1 MTKPLQRLID
11 GAPDA
16 GSVEAEGV
24 ALLRERPRHEPS
36 PLQKARVRAAVEADS
51 HVGGGATWRARPATL
66 AIVFAA
72 ILLVGGAISSTSFA
86 RQWVGAQVR
95 RLVAWV
101 APHEGPVAV
110 APRAVPTRAPA
121 APVIVEAA
129 PPAEVQAAP
138 VSPRQERDVAPHVHV
153 HVDVGAPKHAA
164 MPVIDDEPT
173 LVATAMRALR
183 RDHDPVGAGQLLDDY
198 LRRWPNG
205 ALIEEALALALE
217 AANARGDARA
227 RAFATTYLQRFPAG
241 RFGEAARRTLA
252 SASARTP

>member
-1 MTKPLQRLID
+1 VTKPLQRLID

-16 GSVEAEGV
+16 GSLEGEGV
-24 ALLRERPRHEPS
+24 ALLRERGRHEPS
-36 PLQKARVRAAVEADS
+36 PLQKARVRAALEADS
-51 HVGGGATWRARPATL
+51 GAGATWRGRPAML
-66 AIVFAA
+66 AVVFAA

-101 APHEGPVAV
+101 APQA
-110 APRAVPTRAPA
+110 APAAAPQAAPARAPA
-121 APVIVEAA
+121 TPVIVEAPAELPVAAA
-129 PPAEVQAAP
+129 PPRQ
-138 VSPRQERDVAPHVHV
+138 PRVVAPRVEAR
-153 HVDVGAPKHAA
+153 APKHAA

-252 SASARTP
+252 RTP

>member
-1 MTKPLQRLID
+1 VTKPLQRLVD

-16 GSVEAEGV
+16 GSLEAEGG
-24 ALLRERPRHEPS
+24 ALLRARARHQPS
-36 PLQKARVRAAVEADS
+36 PLQKARVRAALEAREAR
-51 HVGGGATWRARPATL
+51 GGAGATWRGRPATL
-66 AIVFAA
+66 ALVFTA

-101 APHEGPVAV
+101 APQAAPVTALQA
-110 APRAVPTRAPA
+110 APVPASAPA
-121 APVIVEAA
+121 TPVIVEEAPAEAPIAPA
-129 PPAEVQAAP
+129 PP
-138 VSPRQERDVAPHVHV
+138 RRERAVAPHV
-153 HVDVGAPKHAA
+153 DARPPKHEAS
-164 MPVIDDEPT
+164 PVIDDEPT

-183 RDHDPVGAGQLLDDY
+183 RDHDPVGAGRLLDDY
-198 LRRWPNG
+198 LRRWPSG

-227 RAFATTYLQRFPAG
+227 RTFATTYLQRFPQG
-241 RFGEAARRTLA
+241 RFGEAARRTLT

>member
-1 MTKPLQRLID
+1 MTKPLQRLTD

-16 GSVEAEGV
+16 GSLEAEGV
-24 ALLRERPRHEPS
+24 ALLRERARHQPS
-36 PLQKARVRAAVEADS
+36 PLQKARVRAALEAR
-51 HVGGGATWRARPATL
+51 GGAGSTWRGRPAML
-66 AIVFAA
+66 AVVFAA
-72 ILLVGGAISSTSFA
+72 IVLVGGAISGTSFA
-86 RQWVGAQVR
+86 RQWVGAQVH

-101 APHEGPVAV
+101 APRAEPGTAPQAAPV
-110 APRAVPTRAPA
+110 RAPA
-121 APVIVEAA
+121 APVIVEVPAELPIA
-129 PPAEVQAAP
+129 PPAPPA
-138 VSPRQERDVAPHVHV
+138 RHERAVAPR
-153 HVDVGAPKHAA
+153 VDLRAPRHAA
-164 MPVIDDEPT
+164 TPVIDDEPT

-183 RDHDPVGAGQLLDDY
+183 RDHDPVDAGRLLDDY

-252 SASARTP
+252 RTP

>member
-1 MTKPLQRLID
+1 VTKPLQRLQRLQRLID
-11 GAPDA
+11 GAADA
-16 GSVEAEGV
+16 GSLEAEGV
-24 ALLRERPRHEPS
+24 ALLRERARHQPS
-36 PLQKARVRAAVEADS
+36 PLQKARVRAALEADS
-51 HVGGGATWRARPATL
+51 RVGATWRGRPATL
-66 AIVFAA
+66 AVVFAA

-101 APHEGPVAV
+101 APQA
-110 APRAVPTRAPA
+110 APSTAPQAASVRAPA
-121 APVIVEAA
+121 TPVIVEEVPAEAPLAPA
-129 PPAEVQAAP
+129 PPHH
-138 VSPRQERDVAPHVHV
+138 ERAVAPHVHV
-153 HVDVGAPKHAA
+153 DVRALKHAA

-183 RDHDPVGAGQLLDDY
+183 RDHDPVGAGRLLDDY

-227 RAFATTYLQRFPAG
+227 RAFATTYLQRFPSG
-241 RFGEAARRTLA
+241 RFGEAARRTLT
-252 SASARTP
+252 SARTP

>member
-1 MTKPLQRLID
+1 VTKPLQRLTD
-11 GAPDA
+11 GSPVA
-16 GSVEAEGV
+16 GSLEAEGV
-24 ALLRERPRHEPS
+24 ALLTARARHEPS
-36 PLQKARVRAAVEADS
+36 PIQKARVRAALEAD
-51 HVGGGATWRARPATL
+51 GARAPWRGRPAAL
-66 AIVFAA
+66 ALVFAA

-101 APHEGPVAV
+101 AP
-110 APRAVPTRAPA
+110 
-121 APVIVEAA
+121 
-129 PPAEVQAAP
+129 QAAP
-138 VSPRQERDVAPHVHV
+138 VTAPQAAPVRASAPATPPIVEEIPAEAPIASAPLRHERVVAPRVEPR
-153 HVDVGAPKHAA
+153 APKHVA

-227 RAFATTYLQRFPAG
+227 RTFATTYLQRFPAG
-241 RFGEAARRTLA
+241 RFGEAARRTLTSA

>member
-1 MTKPLQRLID
+1 MTKPLQRLTD
-11 GAPDA
+11 GTPVA

-24 ALLRERPRHEPS
+24 ALLTARARHEPS
-36 PLQKARVRAAVEADS
+36 PIQKARVRAALEAR
-51 HVGGGATWRARPATL
+51 GGARATWRGRPAAL
-66 AIVFAA
+66 ALVFAA

-101 APHEGPVAV
+101 APPA
-110 APRAVPTRAPA
+110 APA
-121 APVIVEAA
+121 TVTQAGPARPAASTAPVIVEEV
-129 PPAEVQAAP
+129 PAEAP
-138 VSPRQERDVAPHVHV
+138 IATPPEPRAVAPHAHVHV
-153 HVDVGAPKHAA
+153 NVDVGAPKRDA
-164 MPVIDDEPT
+164 MPAIDDEPT

-183 RDHDPVGAGQLLDDY
+183 RDHDPVAAGRLLDDY

-227 RAFATTYLQRFPAG
+227 RTFATTYLQRFPAG

-252 SASARTP
+252 SAPARTP